1 MDSGDGEVWD
11 VVDQDGDDCDC
22 HVADD
27 DEGVCRDDGADGKDL
42 VSHVVGGQHG

>member
-1 MDSGDGEVWD
+1 MDSGGGEVWD

-22 HVADD
+22 HVAEDS
-27 DEGVCRDDGADGKDL
+27 VCEDDGADDEDL

>member
-27 DEGVCRDDGADGKDL
+27 DHEGRGDVDGENGTKKTATKTNL
-42 VSHVVGGQHG
+42 